1 MKQKF
6 ITSIFQCTIVLVML
20 FSCTKIDFP
29 LVLPAETQTGANTF
43 GCLVNGEVWR
53 VKTDKEK
60 RKGFEEGVT
69 ALIQDSLLYIGASDL
84 GTDDIANY
92 SIGIFVN
99 LKSINRPFS
108 TADTINYLDLHDYT
122 RGDKWGWFSSCR
134 DCYSCTTCPGY
145 PGPDQKDSGIITVT
159 RLDEKI
165 VSGRFEGKLLS
176 YLGGSAIL
184 TEGRFD
190 IKLK

>member
-1 MKQKF
+1 MKQNF
-6 ITSIFQCTIVLVML
+6 ITSISQCTIVLVML

-69 ALIQDSLLYIGASDL
+69 AFIQDSVLHIQAVDN

-92 SIGIFVN
+92 LIVIFVN
-99 LKSINRPFS
+99 LKSPARPFS
-108 TADTINYLDLHDYT
+108 TIDTINYLDLHDYAH
-122 RGDKWGWFSSCR
+122 GDKSAWYRSCR
-134 DCYSCTTCPGY
+134 DCFSCTTCTGY
-145 PGPDQKDSGIITVT
+145 PGPDQKDSGIITIT
-159 RLDEKI
+159 RLDDKI
-165 VSGRFEGKLLS
+165 VSGRFEGKLLN